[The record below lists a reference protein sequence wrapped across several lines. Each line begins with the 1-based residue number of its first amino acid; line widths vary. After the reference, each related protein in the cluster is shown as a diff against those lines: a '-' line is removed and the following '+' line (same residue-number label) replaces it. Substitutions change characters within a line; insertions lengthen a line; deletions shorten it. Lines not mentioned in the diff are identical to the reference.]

1 LAAGVNLNFLNLPTL
16 TGGIIGGFATVN
28 SSQDWATLSGSTVGA
43 YSAYTPVAVQ
53 ADLDAAGTNDN
64 VNDTSATDLAI
75 SASKTINSFKLSGGG
90 GLSIAS
96 GQTLTVG
103 AGGILVPTGTSPTI
117 SGPGAITAGTTQEL
131 DLILPSSAT
140 TLTIGAQ
147 ITDNGGGAVAV
158 VKNGPGALTLSNTSN
173 SFTGGLAILAG
184 SLKLGGANSI

>member
-1 LAAGVNLNFLNLPTL
+1 INFNLAAGVNLNFLNLPAL

-28 SSQDWATLSGSTVGA
+28 SSQDWATLSGSTVAA

-117 SGPGAITAGTTQEL
+117 SGPGAIT
-131 DLILPSSAT
+131 
-140 TLTIGAQ
+140 
-147 ITDNGGGAVAV
+147 
-158 VKNGPGALTLSNTSN
+158 
-173 SFTGGLAILAG
+173 
-184 SLKLGGANSI
+184 